1 MKKEKGISLH
11 IYGIEKNEA
20 EKLHSMAKKKAFNS
34 LNAYLQFL
42 VRREIENDLIGSEKY
57 SYKNYFESMRNMLL
71 NLSEGYIRAAKRKG
85 EIEKLIKRIQELTD
99 NWLFMIDPELK
110 EFGEQTELV
119 FDEETGIIYERK
131 VHKNLEQEENKKAS
145 IDESPDKIITA
156 NNTPTTKNISD
167 ISSNKDSA
175 EIKIRGLT
183 KDDVASLKLIAKQA
197 KAPNLNQFMIDQM
210 YLILQ
215 NGGLSSYDNRL
226 ADDILEVKDMLS
238 KIADAQ
244 TRQELRD
251 MKIIAKLNTNI
262 EAVIRWIEFMSVA
275 DTQQF

>member
-1 MKKEKGISLH
+1 MKSKINRIDINGITQ
-11 IYGIEKNEA
+11 IEVQ
-20 EKLHSMAKKKAFNS
+20 KLRSMAKKKGFNS

-71 NLSEGYIRAAKRKG
+71 NLSEGYIRATKRKG

-119 FDEETGIIYERK
+119 FDEETGIVYERK

-156 NNTPTTKNISD
+156 NNIPAPKNISD
-167 ISSNKDSA
+167 IFSNKDSA

-197 KAPNLNQFMIDQM
+197 KAPNLNQFMIDQT
-210 YLILQ
+210 YLILR

-226 ADDILEVKDMLS
+226 ADDVLAVKDMLS

-262 EAVIRWIEFMSVA
+262 EAVIRWIEFMNVA

>member
-11 IYGIEKNEA
+11 IYGIEKNEV
-20 EKLHSMAKKKAFNS
+20 EKLHSMAKKKGFNS

-71 NLSEGYIRAAKRKG
+71 NLSEGYTRAAKRKG

-99 NWLFMIDPELK
+99 NWLFMIDPELE
-110 EFGEQTELV
+110 EFGEQTEMV
-119 FDEETGIIYERK
+119 FDKETGIVYERK
-131 VHKNLEQEENKKAS
+131 VQKNLEQEENKKAS
-145 IDESPDKIITA
+145 IDESPTRVNEQDLPEFE
-156 NNTPTTKNISD
+156 NNERSKERI
-167 ISSNKDSA
+167 
-175 EIKIRGLT
+175 EIRGLT
-183 KDDVASLKLIAKQA
+183 KDDVVGLKLIAKQA
-197 KAPNLNQFMIDQM
+197 KASNLNQFMIDQM
-210 YLILQ
+210 YLILR

-226 ADDILEVKDMLS
+226 ADDILEVKDKLS

-251 MKIIAKLNTNI
+251 IKIIAKLNTNI